1 MLRRMLFPML
11 IGVALA
17 VTVGAS
23 SADAGVLRR
32 TPRYRAVSTK
42 PAQQTLYKRQAT
54 QTRRALPRWTW
65 DVPLDVRAWK
75 WPPYYRR

>member
-1 MLRRMLFPML
+1 MKRRMLFPML

-23 SADAGVLRR
+23 NADAGVFHRMVGRR
-32 TPRYRAVSTK
+32 PAPSK
-42 PAQQTLYKRQAT
+42 PAKQTLHRHHAT
-54 QTRRALPRWTW
+54 QTRSALPKWTW
-65 DVPLDVRAWK
+65 DVPLDVRVWK